1 MEELLH
7 RATRELSVD
16 TSPFKILAYLS
27 FKGAS
32 LPSQIAEETGI
43 PPGTVRPA
51 LRSLLDKGYVTQQDD
66 GTYRSKIPFTEI
78 ISDLYVRCGARKQ

>member
-1 MEELLH
+1 MN

-16 TSPFKILAYLS
+16 TSPFKILTYLS
-27 FKGAS
+27 FRGAS

-51 LRSLLDKGYVTQQDD
+51 LRSLLEKGFVVQQDD
-66 GTYRSKIPFTEI
+66 GAYRSKVAFTEI
-78 ISDLYVRCGARKQ
+78 ISDLYLRCLAKKQ